1 MCFLPF
7 FVPIGL
13 VGQLLY
19 NSDKSKQVL
28 GKTGCCELV
37 RPEDILGCQMETRG
51 KTISTTNTPLS
62 KKGRKNPARVERS
75 QLRLEKF
82 MKKKEDKNQAES
94 SLGNQA
100 PGSPRA
106 GW

>member
-1 MCFLPF
+1 MDLLKIFL
-7 FVPIGL
+7 GARSR
-13 VGQLLY
+13 GE
-19 NSDKSKQVL
+19 NAVL
-28 GKTGCCELV
+28 
-37 RPEDILGCQMETRG
+37 ILETRG

-100 PGSPRA
+100 AGSPRA